1 MHDLRYAF
9 RLIRQSWGFSLTVI
23 AILALCIGANTA
35 VLAVVNGAMLRPLP
49 YPQPER
55 LMQVIVRYQHEG
67 ASSAYD
73 SHDGRTW
80 FAIRNGAPSLDAA
93 VYSDW
98 ITGVNLGVAGNG
110 VYVKQQRVAAGFFRV
125 LGVRP
130 MVGREFTADEDRS
143 GGPAAVVLSHALW
156 HKYFHDDAGV
166 IGRGVL
172 LRGEPFTVVGV
183 MPAGFRTDSKAD
195 LWTPLRPSTTGEG
208 GGSNYTIIARIND
221 GATRQQASAQLNSL
235 VPELKKAGV
244 YGKDVDVRRERQVD
258 VSLGAIPMLEGVTSD
273 LRQPLMLLWT
283 AVGLVFVLGCVN
295 IGGMLLARASG
306 RIGEIATRL
315 ALGAPF
321 SRIVRQLLI
330 ESTALGVLGGLAGAM
345 VGWGA
350 LAGLR
355 EFGALTFPFLETV
368 ALDGRVLAGTLLL
381 TLIAGIAFGLAPA
394 WQATRVDLRSAQ
406 SGSRGVAGRKR
417 FISLGALV
425 GGQVALTVP
434 LLFGACLFL
443 HTFLYL
449 WNLSPGFD
457 PDHVMFARF
466 SLEDARYKTS
476 AKMNQL
482 YDKALLRLHETPGIE
497 AAAVSLTLPYE
508 RALNEGVRIG
518 GSERVEATNL
528 TYVTPELFTALRI
541 PLLQGRVFSQADGP
555 DSANVVVVNQAFVKR
570 YIKNGEPV
578 GQSIKIESPNEE
590 MGKNRAIVGI
600 VGDVLDKRAGWGD
613 YGPVGRIPMVYMP
626 ATQFGGMGVH
636 IWFSPKWVVR
646 SSLDSAQVVKAI
658 EDATRSADPL
668 LPMASFHSM
677 RDLKAD
683 ALTFQRFLAVLA
695 GTIAGLAMVLSAM
708 GIYGLISNLVTERTK
723 ELGIRMALGSGVGR
737 AIEVALRPGLTWV
750 MGGVLVGVA
759 ASLGLE
765 RFLKS
770 FLWGVQPGDPATLVG
785 VALGLLLA
793 TVLASMIPASRIAR
807 LNPADTLRSE

>member
-1 MHDLRYAF
+1 
-9 RLIRQSWGFSLTVI
+9 
-23 AILALCIGANTA
+23 
-35 VLAVVNGAMLRPLP
+35 VLAVVNSAMLRPLP

-55 LMQVIVRYQHEG
+55 LMQVVVRFQKEG

-80 FAIRNGAPSLDAA
+80 FAIRDGVPSLDAA

-98 ITGVNLGVAGNG
+98 LTGVNLGVAGNG
-110 VYVKQQRVAAGFFRV
+110 VYVKQQRVAAGFFQV

-130 MVGREFTADEDRS
+130 LVGREFTPDEDRP
-143 GGPAAVVLSHALW
+143 GGAAAVILSHALW

-172 LRGEPFTVVGV
+172 LRGEPSTVAGV
-183 MPAGFRTDSKAD
+183 MPAGFRTDEKAD

-208 GGSNYTIIARIND
+208 GGSNYVIIARIKD

-244 YGKDVDVRRERQVD
+244 YGKDVDVRRERLVD
-258 VSLGAIPMLEGVTSD
+258 VSLEAIPMLEGVTRD
-273 LRQPLMLLWT
+273 LRQPLMLLWA
-283 AVGLVFVLGCVN
+283 AVGFVFVLGCVN
-295 IGGMLLARASG
+295 IGGMLLARTSG
-306 RIGEIATRL
+306 RVGEIATRL

-321 SRIVRQLLI
+321 SRIVRQLLM
-330 ESTALGVLGGLAGAM
+330 ESTALGLLGGLAGAIL
-345 VGWGA
+345 GWGA

-368 ALDGRVLAGTLLL
+368 ILDARVLAATLAL
-381 TLIAGIAFGLAPA
+381 TLISGIAFGLAPA
-394 WQATRVDLRSAQ
+394 WQAMRVDLRSVH

-434 LLFGACLFL
+434 LLFGAGLFL

-449 WNLSPGFD
+449 WTLSPGFD
-457 PDHVMFARF
+457 PNHVMFARF

-482 YDKALLRLHETPGIE
+482 YDKALLSLHDTPGIE

-518 GSERVEATNL
+518 ASDRIEATNL
-528 TYVTPELFTALRI
+528 NYVTPELFTALRI

-555 DSANVVVVNQAFVKR
+555 DSANIVVVNEAFVKR
-570 YIKNGEPV
+570 YLKNGEPV
-578 GQSIKIESPNEE
+578 GQTIKIE
-590 MGKNRAIVGI
+590 GQNRAIAGI
-600 VGDVLDKRAGWGD
+600 VGDVLDRRAGWGD

-626 ATQFGGMGVH
+626 AAQFGAMGVH

-646 SSLDSAQVVKAI
+646 SSLDGAQVVKAI
-658 EDATRSADPL
+658 EDATRAADPL
-668 LPMASFHSM
+668 LPMAAYHSV
-677 RDLKAD
+677 RDLKTD

-695 GTIAGLAMVLSAM
+695 GAIALLAMVLSAM
-708 GIYGLISNLVTERTK
+708 GIYGLISNLVSERTR
-723 ELGIRMALGSGVGR
+723 ELGIRMALGSGIGK
-737 AIEVALRPGLTWV
+737 AIQVALRPGLIWV
-750 MGGVLVGVA
+750 LCGAAVGTVA
-759 ASLGLE
+759 ALGLE
-765 RFLKS
+765 RFLRS
-770 FLWGVQPGDPATLVG
+770 FLWGVQPGDPVTLVG
-785 VALGLLLA
+785 VGLGLLAA
-793 TVLASMIPASRIAR
+793 TALASLIPAVRIAR

>member
-1 MHDLRYAF
+1 MHDLRYAL
-9 RLIRQSWGFSLTVI
+9 RLIRQNWGFSITVI

-49 YPQPER
+49 YPQPDR
-55 LMQVIVRYQHEG
+55 LMQVVVIFRHEG
-67 ASSAYD
+67 ASFAGD

-80 FAIRNGAPSLDAA
+80 IAIRDGVPSLEAT

-98 ITGVNLGVAGNG
+98 ITGVNLGVSGSG
-110 VYVKQQRVAAGFFRV
+110 VYVKQQRVSAGFFHM
-125 LGVRP
+125 LGVAP
-130 MVGREFTADEDRS
+130 LLGREFNADEDRS

-156 HKYFHDDAGV
+156 HKYFHDDSTV

-195 LWTPLRPSTTGEG
+195 LWTPIRPSTTGEG
-208 GGSNYTIIARIND
+208 TGSNYGIAARLKD

-244 YGKDVDVRRERQVD
+244 YGRDADIRREKEVD
-258 VSLGAIPMLEGVTSD
+258 VSLDVIPMLEGMTSD
-273 LRQPLMLLWT
+273 LRKPLMLLWA
-283 AVGLVFVLGCVN
+283 AVGFVFILGCVN

-330 ESTALGVLGGLAGAM
+330 ESTMLGVLGGLAGAA

-355 EFGALTFPFLETV
+355 QFGALTFPFLETIE
-368 ALDGRVLAGTLLL
+368 LDFRVLAATLIL
-381 TLIAGIAFGLAPA
+381 TLVAGIAFGIAPA

-434 LLFGACLFL
+434 LLFGAGLFL

-449 WNLSPGFD
+449 WNMSPGFD

-466 SLEDARYKTS
+466 SLEDARYKTT
-476 AKMNQL
+476 AKMNLL
-482 YDKALLRLHETPGIE
+482 YDKALVRLEETPGIE

-518 GSERVEATNL
+518 AIDRAEATNL
-528 TYVTPELFTALRI
+528 TYVTPEFFRALRI
-541 PLLQGRVFSQADGP
+541 PLLQGRAFSKADGP
-555 DSANVVVVNQAFVKR
+555 DSATVALVNEAFVKR
-570 YIKNGEPV
+570 YLKNGEPV
-578 GQSIKIESPNEE
+578 GQTIKIE
-590 MGKNRAIVGI
+590 GKARAIVGI
-600 VGDVLDKRAGWGD
+600 VGDVLDRRAGWGH
-613 YGPVGRIPMVYMP
+613 YGPVARIPLVYTP
-626 ATQFGGMGVH
+626 AAQFDDMGVH
-636 IWFSPKWVVR
+636 VWFSPKWVVR
-646 SSLDSAQVVKAI
+646 SSLDGAQVVRAI
-658 EDATRSADPL
+658 EDATRAADPL
-668 LPMASFHSM
+668 LPMAAFQSV
-677 RDLKAD
+677 RDLKSD

-695 GTIAGLAMVLSAM
+695 GSIAALAMVLSAM

-737 AIEVALRPGLTWV
+737 AIQVALRPGLIWV
-750 MGGVLVGVA
+750 LCGVVVGTA
-759 ASLGLE
+759 AALGFE

-770 FLWGVQPGDPATLVG
+770 FLWGVQPGDPLTLAGVG
-785 VALGLLLA
+785 LGLLLA
-793 TVLASMIPASRIAR
+793 TALASLIPASRIAR

>member
-9 RLIRQSWGFSLTVI
+9 RLIRQNWGFSLTVI

-35 VLAVVNGAMLRPLP
+35 VLAVVNAAMLRALP
-49 YPQPER
+49 YPEPER
-55 LMQVIVRYQHEG
+55 LMQVVVRFQHEG
-67 ASSAYD
+67 ASNAYD

-80 FAIRNGAPSLDAA
+80 FAIRDGAPGLEAT

-98 ITGVNLGVAGNG
+98 ITGVNLGIAGNG
-110 VYVKQQRVAAGFFRV
+110 VYVKQQRVSAGFFQV

-130 MVGREFTADEDRS
+130 LLGREFIADEDRS
-143 GGPAAVVLSHALW
+143 GGAAAVILSHSLW
-156 HKYFHDDAGV
+156 QRYFHDDASV

-183 MPAGFRTDSKAD
+183 MPAGFRSDPDAE
-195 LWTPLRPSTTGEG
+195 LWTPLAPSTTGEG
-208 GGSNYTIIARIND
+208 GGSNYVIIARIKH
-221 GATRQQASAQLNSL
+221 GASRQQGSAQLARL
-235 VPELKKAGV
+235 VPELKKAGS
-244 YGKDVDVRRERQVD
+244 YRKDADLTLDV
-258 VSLGAIPMLEGVTSD
+258 IPMLEGMTSD
-273 LRQPLMLLWT
+273 LRQPLMLLWA
-283 AVGLVFVLGCVN
+283 AVGFVFVLGCVN

-330 ESTALGVLGGLAGAM
+330 ESTALGLLGGLAGAI

-355 EFGALTFPFLETV
+355 EFGAATFPFLETI
-368 ALDGRVLAGTLLL
+368 ALDWRVLAATLVL

-434 LLFGACLFL
+434 LLFGAGLFL

-449 WNLSPGFD
+449 WNMTPGFD
-457 PDHVMFARF
+457 PNQVMFARF

-482 YDKALLRLHETPGIE
+482 FDKALARLHDTPGIE

-518 GSERVEATNL
+518 GSERFETTNM
-528 TYVTPELFTALRI
+528 TYVTPEFFTALRI
-541 PLLQGRVFSQADGP
+541 PLLQGRVFGQADGP
-555 DSANVVVVNQAFVKR
+555 DSASVVVVNQAFVKR

-578 GQSIKIESPNEE
+578 GQTIKIE
-590 MGKNRAIVGI
+590 GKDRAIVGI
-600 VGDVLDKRAGWGD
+600 VGDVLDRRAGWGN
-613 YGPVGRIPMVYMP
+613 YGPVARIPMVYTP

-646 SSLDSAQVVKAI
+646 SSLDGAQVVRAI
-658 EDATRSADPL
+658 EDATRAADPL
-668 LPMASFHSM
+668 LPMAAFQSV
-677 RDLKAD
+677 RDLKTD

-695 GTIAGLAMVLSAM
+695 GAIAALAMVLSAM

-737 AIEVALRPGLTWV
+737 AIEVALRPGLVWV
-750 MGGVLVGVA
+750 LCGLAVGA
-759 ASLGLE
+759 AAALGFE

-770 FLWGVQPGDPATLVG
+770 FLWGVEPGDPVTLVG
-785 VALGLLLA
+785 VGLGLLLA
-793 TVLASMIPASRIAR
+793 TALASLIPASRIAR

>member
-9 RLIRQSWGFSLTVI
+9 RLIRQNWGFSLTVI

-35 VLAVVNGAMLRPLP
+35 VLAVVNGAMLRALP
-49 YPQPER
+49 YPEPER
-55 LMQVIVRYQHEG
+55 LMQVVVRFQHEG
-67 ASSAYD
+67 ASNAYD

-80 FAIRNGAPSLDAA
+80 FAIRDGAPGLEAT

-98 ITGVNLGVAGNG
+98 ITGVNLGIAGNG
-110 VYVKQQRVAAGFFRV
+110 VYVKQQRVAAGFFQV

-130 MVGREFTADEDRS
+130 LLGREFIADEDRS
-143 GGPAAVVLSHALW
+143 GSAAAVILSHSLW
-156 HKYFHDDAGV
+156 QRYFHDDASV

-183 MPAGFRTDSKAD
+183 MPAGFRSDPDAE
-195 LWTPLRPSTTGEG
+195 LWTPLAPSTTGEG
-208 GGSNYTIIARIND
+208 GGSNYVIIARIKH
-221 GATRQQASAQLNSL
+221 GASRQQGSAQLARL
-235 VPELKKAGV
+235 VPELKKAGS
-244 YGKDVDVRRERQVD
+244 YRKDADLTLDV
-258 VSLGAIPMLEGVTSD
+258 IPMLEGMTSD
-273 LRQPLMLLWT
+273 LRQPLMLLWA
-283 AVGLVFVLGCVN
+283 AVGFVFVLGCVN

-330 ESTALGVLGGLAGAM
+330 ESTALGLLGGLAGAIL
-345 VGWGA
+345 GWGA

-355 EFGALTFPFLETV
+355 EFGALTFPFLETIT
-368 ALDGRVLAGTLLL
+368 LDWRVLAATLVL

-434 LLFGACLFL
+434 LLFGAGLFL

-449 WNLSPGFD
+449 WNMTPGFD
-457 PDHVMFARF
+457 PDQVMFARF

-482 YDKALLRLHETPGIE
+482 FDKALARLHETPGIE

-518 GSERVEATNL
+518 GSERFETTNM
-528 TYVTPELFTALRI
+528 TYVTPEFFTALRI
-541 PLLQGRVFSQADGP
+541 PLLKGRVFGQADGS
-555 DSANVVVVNQAFVKR
+555 DSASVVVVNQAFVKR

-578 GQSIKIESPNEE
+578 GQTIKIE
-590 MGKNRAIVGI
+590 GKDRAIVGI
-600 VGDVLDKRAGWGD
+600 VGDVLDRRAGWGN
-613 YGPVGRIPMVYMP
+613 YGPVARIPMVYTP

-646 SSLDSAQVVKAI
+646 SSLDGAQVVRAI
-658 EDATRSADPL
+658 EDATRAADPL
-668 LPMASFHSM
+668 LPMAAFQSV
-677 RDLKAD
+677 RDLKTD

-695 GTIAGLAMVLSAM
+695 GTVAALAMVLSAM

-737 AIEVALRPGLTWV
+737 AIEVALRPGLIWV
-750 MGGVLVGVA
+750 LCGVA
-759 ASLGLE
+759 VGTAAALGFE

-770 FLWGVQPGDPATLVG
+770 FLWGVQPGDPITLVG
-785 VALGLLLA
+785 VGLGLLLA
-793 TVLASMIPASRIAR
+793 TALASLIPASRIAR